1 MLSIFFH
8 PTRDYA
14 IKEKR
19 RTWLLAL
26 FNTKY
31 QETRKEMLKSLYC
44 CGWIIKRAIIKKKR
58 PCPLNDFPVIIKAFF
73 FFYSLHRFMIFL
85 ESLDCLWNQRLA
97 VFNVLSYPLFQK
109 YKSMEVNLHKHMLCL
124 WFNANDITLYVIKTK
139 YLQTFWANTKC
150 AYLRRLWDGL
160 VNQFRHG

>member
-19 RTWLLAL
+19 GTWLLAL

-31 QETRKEMLKSLYC
+31 QETRKEMFKSLYC
-44 CGWIIKRAIIKKKR
+44 CGWIIKRAIIKKKASLFLEPRWR

-150 AYLRRLWDGL
+150 AYLRRL
-160 VNQFRHG
+160 